1 MQMIILL
8 FKQHIYQCKHN
19 NCAYQ
24 INPMRYD
31 RIRTQVHKAKRNHQ
45 LQQRIET
52 RNLNVTYLNS
62 FAISWYTCLRCAS
75 PRFSCNR
82 IRCTIVKQ
90 PSTPYTRRKIR
101 KVTSPVASTRL
112 PIRNR
117 SIYAIPIEPTS
128 PAKHFAF
135 PFWRKLKK
143 QNTISANTTVT
154 INDCSTKSIVLFSK
168 ASGIKDAIA

>member
-52 RNLNVTYLNS
+52 RNLNVTYLQL
-62 FAISWYTCLRCAS
+62 ISWYTCLRCAS

-82 IRCTIVKQ
+82 IRCTIVSSH
-90 PSTPYTRRKIR
+90 PHHIR
-101 KVTSPVASTRL
+101 EGRSGRL
-112 PIRNR
+112 HLQLRVQDYQSETEVYMQSRLNPHHQQ
-117 SIYAIPIEPTS
+117 SILP
-128 PAKHFAF
+128 F
-135 PFWRKLKK
+135 PFGE
-143 QNTISANTTVT
+143 N
-154 INDCSTKSIVLFSK
+154 
-168 ASGIKDAIA
+168 

>member
-52 RNLNVTYLNS
+52 RNLNVTYLQ
-62 FAISWYTCLRCAS
+62 L
-75 PRFSCNR
+75 
-82 IRCTIVKQ
+82 IRHKLVHMLTMRL
-90 PSTPYTRRKIR
+90 TKI
-101 KVTSPVASTRL
+101 
-112 PIRNR
+112 
-117 SIYAIPIEPTS
+117 
-128 PAKHFAF
+128 FMQ
-135 PFWRKLKK
+135 
-143 QNTISANTTVT
+143 QNTMHNSQAAIHTIYEKEDQEGYISSCEYKITNQKQKY
-154 INDCSTKSIVLFSK
+154 ICNPD
-168 ASGIKDAIA
+168 